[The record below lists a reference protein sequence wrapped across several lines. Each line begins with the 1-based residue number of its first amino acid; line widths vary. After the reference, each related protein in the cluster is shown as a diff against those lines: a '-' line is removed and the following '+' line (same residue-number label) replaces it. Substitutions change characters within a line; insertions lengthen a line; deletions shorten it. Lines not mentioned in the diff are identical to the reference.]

1 MEKAKDGREN
11 DESRISMKL
20 VITEDKRGYLHRY
33 YITDD
38 MKEKDAEKGIPD
50 DPIDVEQL
58 DWDEI
63 KRELHNL
70 LVKRAIINIKD
81 VPTMRHL
88 SNTILSVLQPR
99 LVGLYKLKNAE
110 LNKFGGKK

>member
-1 MEKAKDGREN
+1 
-11 DESRISMKL
+11 MKL
-20 VITEDKRGYLHRY
+20 VVTEDKRGYLHRY
-33 YITDD
+33 FITDD

-50 DPIDVEQL
+50 DPIDLNQL

-63 KRELHNL
+63 QRELHNL
-70 LVKRAIINIKD
+70 LVKRAIISVKD
-81 VPTMRHL
+81 VEAMRHL

-99 LVGLYKLKNAE
+99 LISLYKLKSAE